1 MHVYTFGEPSV
12 QDVGGGR
19 PFKGCSNK
27 AGFFFYLCLLFER

>member
-1 MHVYTFGEPSV
+1 MHVYAFGEPSV

-27 AGFFFYLCLLFER
+27 AGFFFLSLSSF